1 MEFNDSHLDQS
12 VSGLRI
18 AVVCSRFNSGVT
30 EQLLQG
36 ALRALSKAGVHK
48 EDIAIAHVP
57 GAFEI
62 PLIAKRI
69 AETLRPDAIVCLGC
83 LIKGETMHFEYIS
96 SATFQG
102 IQKASLETGVPMA
115 LGVITTL
122 TEEQALM
129 RAGEGQNNKGWEAAR
144 AAIEMTNLLIEWPA
158 HE

>member
-30 EQLLQG
+30 DQLLQG
-36 ALRALSKAGVHK
+36 ALRALSKAGVRK
-48 EDIAIAHVP
+48 EDITIAHVP

-69 AETLRPDAIVCLGC
+69 AETLHPDAIVCLGC

-102 IQKASLETGVPMA
+102 IQEASLETGVPMA
-115 LGVITTL
+115 LGVLTVL

-129 RAGEGQNNKGWEAAR
+129 RSGEGRNNKGWEAAR
-144 AAIEMTNLLIEWPA
+144 AAIEMTNLLKDFPLK
-158 HE
+158 